1 VSRGSRRCSADAT
14 IATPLERGHQG
25 ALAGIAAACQ
35 QREKRKRGS
44 EVRKSRQQLSHRA
57 SHHIAVRSP
66 VVSGGMHALPLA
78 VSTDLE
84 DVLQLGPL
92 LLLALLYARR
102 VRTLAGRSSIGSGH
116 PVPGWRQA
124 CFYGGLVTIA
134 ASLTSLGGASQDL
147 LYMHMV
153 EHLLVGDIAAL
164 LIVLG
169 LTGPLIA
176 PILKIKLFDR
186 LRVLSH
192 PAIAFP
198 LWAIDLYVW
207 HIPTLYQA
215 ALRHGGVHALEHAMF
230 LAFGVN
236 MWMCLVGPLP
246 TPGWFGNLGR
256 LFYIVAVRLAGT
268 VLGNIFL
275 WSGTVFY
282 PFYSHGDAV
291 HHISPLADQNIAGA
305 IMMVEESFLTLGLFC
320 WLFLRAAREGE
331 ERQNLLDYAQLHG
344 LELSDE
350 RAARAVAAGRGAELK
365 RRLEGRAEAIEPVE
379 RA

>member
-1 VSRGSRRCSADAT
+1 
-14 IATPLERGHQG
+14 
-25 ALAGIAAACQ
+25 
-35 QREKRKRGS
+35 
-44 EVRKSRQQLSHRA
+44 
-57 SHHIAVRSP
+57 
-66 VVSGGMHALPLA
+66 MHALPLA
-78 VSTDLE
+78 VSTDIE
-84 DVLQLGPL
+84 AALQLGPL
-92 LLLALLYARR
+92 AIVAVLYARR
-102 VRTLAGRSSIGSGH
+102 VRTLATSTH

-124 CFYGGLVTIA
+124 CFYAGFVTIA
-134 ASLTSLGGASQDL
+134 AALTSLGSASQDL
-147 LYMHMV
+147 LYMHMI
-153 EHLLVGDIAAL
+153 EHLLLGDIAAL

-176 PILKIKLFDR
+176 PILKIRLFDR
-186 LRVLSH
+186 LRALSH

-207 HIPTLYQA
+207 HAPVFYQA
-215 ALRHGGVHALEHAMF
+215 ALRHSGVHALEHAMF
-230 LAFGVN
+230 LAFGAN

-256 LFYIVAVRLAGT
+256 LGYIVVVRLAGT

-282 PFYSHGDAV
+282 PFYSRGDAI

-331 ERQNLLDYAQLHG
+331 ERQNLLDYAQSQG

-350 RAARAVAAGRGAELK
+350 RAARAVAAGRGAELR
-365 RRLEGRAEAIEPVE
+365 RRLEARTGAAE
-379 RA
+379 RS

>member
-1 VSRGSRRCSADAT
+1 M
-14 IATPLERGHQG
+14 
-25 ALAGIAAACQ
+25 
-35 QREKRKRGS
+35 
-44 EVRKSRQQLSHRA
+44 
-57 SHHIAVRSP
+57 SP
-66 VVSGGMHALPLA
+66 LPLA

-84 DVLQLGPL
+84 AALQLGPL
-92 LLLALLYARR
+92 ALVAILYARR
-102 VRTLAGRSSIGSGH
+102 VRTLAGSGH
-116 PVPGWRQA
+116 PVAGWRQA
-124 CFYGGLVTIA
+124 SFYAGFVTIA
-134 ASLTSLGGASQDL
+134 AALTSLGSASQDL

-153 EHLLVGDIAAL
+153 EHLLLGDIAAL

-169 LTGPLIA
+169 LTGPLLA

-186 LRVLSH
+186 LRALSH

-207 HIPTLYQA
+207 HAPALYQA
-215 ALRHGGVHALEHAMF
+215 ALRHSGIHAIEHAMF

-256 LFYIVAVRLAGT
+256 LGYIVAVRLAGT

-282 PFYSHGDAV
+282 PFYGPGDAI

-320 WLFLRAAREGE
+320 WLFLRAAKEGE

-350 RAARAVAAGRGAELK
+350 RAARAVAAGRGGELR
-365 RRLEGRAEAIEPVE
+365 RRLEGRAEAAQGVEPG
-379 RA
+379 

>member
-1 VSRGSRRCSADAT
+1 
-14 IATPLERGHQG
+14 
-25 ALAGIAAACQ
+25 
-35 QREKRKRGS
+35 
-44 EVRKSRQQLSHRA
+44 
-57 SHHIAVRSP
+57 
-66 VVSGGMHALPLA
+66 MHALPLA
-78 VSTDLE
+78 VSTDIE
-84 DVLQLGPL
+84 AALQLGPL
-92 LLLALLYARR
+92 AIVAVLYARR
-102 VRTLAGRSSIGSGH
+102 VRTLAMTTH

-124 CFYGGLVTIA
+124 CFYGGFVTIA
-134 ASLTSLGGASQDL
+134 AALTSLGSASQDL
-147 LYMHMV
+147 LYMHMI
-153 EHLLVGDIAAL
+153 EHLLLGDVAAL

-169 LTGPLIA
+169 LTGPLLA

-186 LRVLSH
+186 LRALSH

-198 LWAIDLYVW
+198 LWAVDLYVW
-207 HIPTLYQA
+207 HAPVLYQA
-215 ALRHGGVHALEHAMF
+215 ALRHSGVHALEHAMF

-256 LFYIVAVRLAGT
+256 LGYIVVVRLAGT

-282 PFYSHGDAV
+282 PFYSRGDAI

-331 ERQNLLDYAQLHG
+331 ERQNLLDYAQSQG

-350 RAARAVAAGRGAELK
+350 RAARAVAAGRGAELR
-365 RRLEGRAEAIEPVE
+365 RRLESRTAPPSVTDAQPIIDGAPPR
-379 RA
+379 